1 MVKLAFFAL
10 CIAAAGCSA
19 PEYTQPIRLEPHG
32 AAVRANMA
40 AHILDPVTARRTPQ
54 IADASRP
61 VQATRSYREND
72 VEPAGPEDGR
82 TLTGAGE

>member
-1 MVKLAFFAL
+1 MVKLVLFAL
-10 CIAAAGCSA
+10 CAAAGCSA

-40 AHILDPVTARRTPQ
+40 AQIIDPVPARRTPQ
-54 IADASRP
+54 IADANRS
-61 VQATRSYREND
+61 VLATRSYREND
-72 VEPAGPEDGR
+72 VEPAAPEDGR